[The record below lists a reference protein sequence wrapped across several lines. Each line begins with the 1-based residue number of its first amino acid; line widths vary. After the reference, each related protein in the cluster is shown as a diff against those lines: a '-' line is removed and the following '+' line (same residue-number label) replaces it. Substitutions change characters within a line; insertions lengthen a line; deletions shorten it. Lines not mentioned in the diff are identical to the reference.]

1 MWWMMDSFSS
11 YYLFLLIF
19 IILLY
24 CNIKWRIFDLS
35 GVFEF
40 SCKVFALLC
49 TCVHFFCALVQR
61 WRTTQSSLC
70 LGLRG
75 EDSQHMFSQ
84 RMRWSRITTLL
95 KVRIFLFVIL
105 CQLRVDTILQILH
118 LVIKK
123 KSWNKRWEGSFFCR
137 CIFLMLSWPSNK
149 KEKKNRCSYWDQS
162 QLFLFSILFFNCHL
176 ASSCF
181 YLTLFYSQGA
191 FYYKP

>member
-1 MWWMMDSFSS
+1 MRNCRKVRIMWWMMDSFSS

-70 LGLRG
+70 LGPRG

-95 KVRIFLFVIL
+95 KVRIFLFV
-105 CQLRVDTILQILH
+105 ILH

>member
-1 MWWMMDSFSS
+1 MFLSFHVRFFSS
-11 YYLFLLIF
+11 LYLCSLFLCTGAAMKNHP
-19 IILLY
+19 IITVFGTERRGLTAYVLTEDEMIKNNY
-24 CNIKWRIFDLS
+24 PVKGKNFSLCNIVSTKSW
-35 GVFEF
+35 
-40 SCKVFALLC
+40 
-49 TCVHFFCALVQR
+49 HN
-61 WRTTQSSLC
+61 
-70 LGLRG
+70 
-75 EDSQHMFSQ
+75 
-84 RMRWSRITTLL
+84 ITNIT
-95 KVRIFLFVIL
+95 FGN
-105 CQLRVDTILQILH
+105 
-118 LVIKK
+118 KK